1 MRCVKFIHFGFYGKR
16 TSEKFHIGRKGG
28 IKPSFS
34 PPAIIQFCKVILAWE
49 GIKGRERKSF
59 FIEH

>member
-1 MRCVKFIHFGFYGKR
+1 MEKR

-34 PPAIIQFCKVILAWE
+34 PPTIIQFCKVISARE
-49 GIKGRERKSF
+49 GIKGRGKKSF
-59 FIEH
+59 FIEHLTLSV